1 MELMSEKNTLYGRL
15 LEIQRLS
22 TEDGP
27 GIRTTVFLKGC
38 YLSCQWCHNPESIS
52 FKPQLQWLKSNCIGC
67 QSCVSVCPN
76 KALSFIED
84 EIIIDKNSCKADGIC
99 TEECP
104 SGALVLMGKD
114 VSVDEVVKE
123 VLKDKSYFV
132 KSGGGVTLSGGEP
145 IMQHDFALAFF
156 KKMKENSIHTA
167 LDTCG
172 LGMFAAYE
180 KILPYTDLILY
191 DIKEIDPEKH
201 KKFTGIS
208 NEKVLENLKLISEW
222 MNINHM
228 TKELWIRTPIIP
240 DATST
245 EENLQ
250 GIGKFIYEN
259 NIHPT
264 RWELCAFNN
273 LCRDKYSRLGI
284 PWLFEKHD
292 LIAAEI
298 MEHLL
303 KTVRNSGVDKQI
315 VLSTGQVKSKETA
328 RIKSTM
334 EPKPVDF
341 CKITGLPEKD

>member
-1 MELMSEKNTLYGRL
+1 MELMTETNTIYGRL

-67 QSCVSVCPN
+67 RSCVSVCPN
-76 KALSFIED
+76 QALSFIED
-84 EIIIDKNSCKADGIC
+84 EIIIDRNSCKADGIC

-104 SGALVLMGKD
+104 SGALGLMGKD

-123 VLKDKSYFV
+123 VLKDKSFFE

-145 IMQHDFALAFF
+145 TMQHDFVLAFF
-156 KKMKENSIHTA
+156 KKIKENGIHTA

-172 LGMFAAYE
+172 LGTLAAYKE
-180 KILPYTDLILY
+180 ILPYTDLILY

-201 KKFTGIS
+201 KKFTGNS
-208 NEKVLENLKLISEW
+208 NEKVLENLKFISEW
-222 MNINHM
+222 MNSNNIP
-228 TKELWIRTPIIP
+228 KELWIRTPIIP
-240 DATST
+240 DATDT
-245 EENLQ
+245 DENLQ

-259 NIHPT
+259 ELHPS

-273 LCRDKYSRLGI
+273 LCSDKYLRLGS

-292 LIAAEI
+292 LIAPEK

-303 KTVRNSGVDKQI
+303 KTAKNSGVDKQI
-315 VLSTGQVKSKETA
+315 VFSTGPVKFLKNKPNEPYENET
-328 RIKSTM
+328 IFQS
-334 EPKPVDF
+334 
-341 CKITGLPEKD
+341 

>member
-1 MELMSEKNTLYGRL
+1 MELMTEKNTIYGRL
-15 LEIQRLS
+15 LEIQRMS

-67 QSCVSVCPN
+67 QSCVAVCPIQ
-76 KALSFIED
+76 ALSFIED
-84 EIIIDKNSCKADGIC
+84 EIIIDRNSCKADGIC

-104 SGALVLMGKD
+104 SGALELMGKD
-114 VSVDEVVKE
+114 VSVEEVVKE
-123 VLKDKSYFV
+123 VLKDKSFFE

-145 IMQHDFALAFF
+145 IMQLDFALAFF
-156 KKMKENSIHTA
+156 KKIKENGIHTA

-172 LGMFAAYE
+172 LGMPEAYE

-201 KKFTGIS
+201 KQFTGNS
-208 NEKVLENLKLISEW
+208 NEKVLENLKFISEW

-228 TKELWIRTPIIP
+228 PEELWIRTPIIP
-240 DATST
+240 DATDT

-259 NIHPT
+259 KLHPT

-273 LCRDKYSRLGI
+273 LCNDKYLRLGI

-292 LIAAEI
+292 LIAAEK
-298 MEHLL
+298 MEHFL
-303 KTVRNSGVDKQI
+303 KTAKNSGVDKQI
-315 VLSTGQVKSKETA
+315 VLSTGPVKFLKN
-328 RIKSTM
+328 KHN
-334 EPKPVDF
+334 KPHENKTTF
-341 CKITGLPEKD
+341 QS

>member
-1 MELMSEKNTLYGRL
+1 MELMTEKNTIYGRL
-15 LEIQRLS
+15 LEIQRMS

-52 FKPQLQWLKSNCIGC
+52 FKPQLQWLKSICIGC

-76 KALSFIED
+76 QALSFIED
-84 EIIIDKNSCKADGIC
+84 EIIIDKNSCNADGIC

-104 SGALVLMGKD
+104 SGALGLMGKD
-114 VSVDEVVKE
+114 VSVDEVIKE
-123 VLKDKSYFV
+123 VLKDKSFFE

-145 IMQHDFALAFF
+145 TMQHDFVLAFF
-156 KKMKENSIHTA
+156 KKIKENGIHTA

-172 LGMFAAYE
+172 MGVFASYE
-180 KILPYTDLILY
+180 KLLPYTDLILY

-201 KKFTGIS
+201 RQFTGHS
-208 NEKVLENLKLISEW
+208 NKKVLENLKLISEW
-222 MNINHM
+222 MKISQIP
-228 TKELWIRTPIIP
+228 KELWIRTPIIP
-240 DATST
+240 DATGT

-259 NIHPT
+259 ELHPS

-273 LCRDKYSRLGI
+273 LCSDKYLRLGS

-292 LIAAEI
+292 LIAPEK
-298 MEHLL
+298 MEHFL
-303 KTVRNSGVDKQI
+303 KTAKNSGVDKQI
-315 VLSTGQVKSKETA
+315 VFSTGPVKFLKNKLNEPYENETTFQ
-328 RIKSTM
+328 S
-334 EPKPVDF
+334 
-341 CKITGLPEKD
+341 

>member
-1 MELMSEKNTLYGRL
+1 
-15 LEIQRLS
+15 
-22 TEDGP
+22 
-27 GIRTTVFLKGC
+27 
-38 YLSCQWCHNPESIS
+38 
-52 FKPQLQWLKSNCIGC
+52 
-67 QSCVSVCPN
+67 
-76 KALSFIED
+76 
-84 EIIIDKNSCKADGIC
+84 
-99 TEECP
+99 
-104 SGALVLMGKD
+104 
-114 VSVDEVVKE
+114 
-123 VLKDKSYFV
+123 
-132 KSGGGVTLSGGEP
+132 
-145 IMQHDFALAFF
+145 
-156 KKMKENSIHTA
+156 
-167 LDTCG
+167 
-172 LGMFAAYE
+172 MFAAYE

-303 KTVRNSGVDKQI
+303 KTARNSGVDKQI

>member
-1 MELMSEKNTLYGRL
+1 MSEKNTIYGRL

-52 FKPQLQWLKSNCIGC
+52 YKPQLQWLKSNCIGC

-76 KALSFIED
+76 QALSFIED

-104 SGALVLMGKD
+104 SGALELMGKD
-114 VSVDEVVKE
+114 VLVDEVVKE
-123 VLKDKSYFV
+123 VLKDKSFFE

-145 IMQHDFALAFF
+145 TMQHDFVLAFF
-156 KKMKENSIHTA
+156 KKIKENGIHTA

-172 LGMFAAYE
+172 LGMRASYE

-201 KKFTGIS
+201 KQFTGNS
-208 NEKVLENLKLISEW
+208 NEKVLENLKFISEW
-222 MNINHM
+222 MNNNHIP
-228 TKELWIRTPIIP
+228 KELWIRTPIIP
-240 DATST
+240 DATDT

-259 NIHPT
+259 ELHPS

-273 LCRDKYSRLGI
+273 LCSDKYLRLGS
-284 PWLFEKHD
+284 PWLFEKYD
-292 LIAAEI
+292 LIAAER
-298 MEHLL
+298 MEHFL
-303 KTVRNSGVDKQI
+303 KIAKNSGVDKQI
-315 VLSTGQVKSKETA
+315 VFSTGPVKLLKNKPNETHENE
-328 RIKSTM
+328 TT
-334 EPKPVDF
+334 F
-341 CKITGLPEKD
+341 QF